1 MLTGL
6 IKPRVTREMKLIR
19 GLWRNSTVV
28 YKNRVQCIS
37 LRHKGTT
44 TSNVAEVAVFSR
56 DGDSGM
62 TITDAGDTKPKD
74 DMIFNALGATDELS
88 SYIGLARE
96 FACDSK
102 VEHPYVDKLKRVQ
115 MILFDLNHAISKSMP
130 GKTKSFENKHTK
142 DLEEWILEY
151 ANQLPPPEDYI
162 IPGGGKA
169 CASLHVARTVCRRA
183 ERSITTLVREDALD
197 KEAQTY
203 LNRLSDFL
211 LTVSRI
217 AAKCDQRT
225 ENIYIPRADV
235 MEEKQKD

>member
-1 MLTGL
+1 M
-6 IKPRVTREMKLIR
+6 ELIR
-19 GLWRNSTVV
+19 GVWRKSTFM
-28 YKNRVQCIS
+28 YKSGVQCVS
-37 LRHKGTT
+37 LRHSGTT

-56 DGDSGM
+56 DGDSGL

-96 FACDSK
+96 FACDGK

-115 MILFDLNHAISKSMP
+115 MILFDLSHAISKSVP
-130 GKTKSFENKHTK
+130 GKTRSFESKHTK

-183 ERSITTLVREDALD
+183 ERSIITLVRDGALD

-225 ENIYIPRADV
+225 ENIYIPRAEV
-235 MEEKQKD
+235 TEEK